1 MESISSGQRRQTLFG
16 AVRRAHLER
25 LVRAAGVVL
34 WSWVAWAVVQ
44 TPRVAEACA
53 VCSAGRDEENAAA
66 FLISTIFMSLLPL
79 IAIGSIVYLLW
90 RRIQK
95 FEAEK
100 EARLEAGLEAGVALS
115 SPSTPPSSPRAE
127 SA

>member
-1 MESISSGQRRQTLFG
+1 MEVFSSTSRRQILFG
-16 AVRRAHLER
+16 GLRRAQRIDRR
-25 LVRAAGVVL
+25 LGAVTRVAPGFLAAWVVL
-34 WSWVAWAVVQ
+34 Q
-44 TPRVAEACA
+44 IPRIAEACA

-79 IAIGSIVYLLW
+79 IAIGSIVYVLW

-100 EARLEAGLEAGVALS
+100 EARLDAGATRA
-115 SPSTPPSSPRAE
+115 TPTASPRAG

>member
-16 AVRRAHLER
+16 AVRRAHLGR

-34 WSWVAWAVVQ
+34 SSWVAWAVVQ

-100 EARLEAGLEAGVALS
+100 EARLEAGVSLS